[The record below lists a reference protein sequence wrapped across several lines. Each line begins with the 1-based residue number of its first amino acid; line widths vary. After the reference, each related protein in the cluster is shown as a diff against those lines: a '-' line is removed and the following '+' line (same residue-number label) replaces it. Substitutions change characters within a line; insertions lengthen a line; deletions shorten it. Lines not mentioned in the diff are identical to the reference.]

1 MEKFLV
7 IDGNSILNRAFYG
20 LGAARMVTAEGLHTN
35 AIFGFLNIYYM
46 IMEKFEP
53 DYVAVAFDLKA
64 PTFRHKMF
72 ADYKGTRKGM
82 PDELREQVP
91 IIKDVLRAM
100 NIKIFELEGY
110 EADDLLGTIASLND
124 NNSSKDIHTYILTGD
139 RDSYQLISQKT
150 SIIFPSNKGSKTDYT
165 VYTPELLKEEKNIE
179 PYQVVD
185 VKSLMGDSS
194 DNIPG
199 VKGIGE
205 KTAYSLIEKYTTMEN
220 IYANIDNLDA
230 SAKVTEKLKADEEMA
245 KMSYVLATINREVPL
260 NLNLDEVKIKDIDKE
275 ALFPL
280 FKRLAFNKFLA
291 RYDFNGVSEE
301 ITRKSAQKSEINID
315 EKNIIVIDSSNM
327 EKNINDIYSL
337 FKKEEVAYILNINN
351 DEYFTPILKIL
362 DHNLFILYDKTIDT
376 CYILNLDDIKQKNE
390 IEKIHGNSDIIKEI
404 LSEFATSNATK
415 LGYNIKQ
422 DIRYIFGNASSEI
435 EKFSYDLLIACYL
448 LDSTRSFKF
457 ESVLEELFGV
467 IINVDENKKEVQLS
481 LFESIDNTDE
491 NTKNKIDENLVKN
504 LALAVK
510 GISCSKDIM
519 EEKLKTDGMLD
530 LFNNIEM
537 PLCETLASME
547 TTGMYVDKS
556 KLDDFDK
563 VISSRLQELEKRI
576 YMLADEEF
584 NINSPQQLG
593 IILFEKLNLPGKKK
607 TKTGYSTNKEVLES
621 LEDYHEIIP
630 LLIEYRQT
638 MKLKST
644 YVDGLIPKIKEDSRI
659 HTTFTQT
666 VTSTGRLSSI
676 EPNLQNI
683 PIRLEL
689 GSKIRTFFTAPTGTK
704 IMDADYS
711 QIELRVLSHISKD
724 VVMQNAFNTGVD
736 VHKVTASQVFDVP
749 LDEVTKAM
757 RSKAKAVNFGIVYGI
772 SEFGL
777 AKNIGSS
784 WKEAKDYMN
793 KYLEKYSGIHNF
805 MSEIVKEAKEKGY
818 VTTLYGRRRYIPEL
832 KNKNKNMIQ
841 FGERIAMNTPI
852 QGTAADIIKIAMNK
866 LYKALKDN
874 NLRSKLIMQVHDELI
889 VETYE
894 DELNIVEKLMREA
907 MENVIKLDIP
917 LDIDLNIGQSWYD
930 AK

>member
-1 MEKFLV
+1 MEKFLI

-64 PTFRHKMF
+64 PTFRHKMYSE
-72 ADYKGTRKGM
+72 YKGTRKGM
-82 PDELREQVP
+82 PDELKEQVP
-91 IIKDVLRAM
+91 IIKEVLLAM

-110 EADDLLGTIASLND
+110 EADDILGTIASLND
-124 NNSSKDIHTYILTGD
+124 NNTQKNIHTYILTGD
-139 RDSYQLISQKT
+139 RDSYQLISSKT

-220 IYANIDNLDA
+220 IYKNIDTLDA
-230 SAKVTEKLKADEEMA
+230 SAKVVEKLKTDEEMA
-245 KMSYVLATINREVPL
+245 KLSYTLATINRQVPIEL
-260 NLNLDEVKIKDIDKE
+260 NLEEVKLQDVNKE
-275 ALFPL
+275 ALFPI

-291 RYDFNGVSEE
+291 RYDFDGVAEK
-301 ITRKSAQKSEINID
+301 ITKNSAKKSQINI
-315 EKNIIVIDSSNM
+315 EENNIIVVDNTNIDTYLSQLNALF
-327 EKNINDIYSL
+327 EKDEIS
-337 FKKEEVAYILNINN
+337 YILNINN
-351 DEYFTPILKIL
+351 DEYFTPTLRL
-362 DHNLFILYDKTIDT
+362 PEHNIFVLYDKIEDK
-376 CYILNLDDIKQKNE
+376 CYILNIDELYKDTVYEVLNNFAK
-390 IEKIHGNSDIIKEI
+390 GNCV
-404 LSEFATSNATK
+404 K

-422 DIRYIFGNASSEI
+422 DIRYIFSNI
-435 EKFSYDLLIACYL
+435 DNKITKFDYDLLIACYL
-448 LDSTRSFKF
+448 LDSTRNFKF
-457 ESVLEELFGV
+457 ESILEELFGV
-467 IINVDENKKEVQLS
+467 IINIEDNKKQVQLS
-481 LFESIDNTDE
+481 LFETLDNSEQENDKNEIDVF
-491 NTKNKIDENLVKN
+491 LAKN

-510 GISCSKDIM
+510 GISCSKEIM
-519 EEKLKTDGMLD
+519 EEKLKEDGMLE
-530 LFNNIEM
+530 LFSNIEM

-556 KLDDFDK
+556 KLDEFDK
-563 VISSRLQELEKRI
+563 AISARIEELEKNI
-576 YMLADEEF
+576 YELAGEEF

-607 TKTGYSTNKEVLES
+607 TKTGYSTNKEVLEG
-621 LEDYHEIIP
+621 LEEYHEIVP

-683 PIRLEL
+683 PVRLEL
-689 GSKIRTFFTAPTGTK
+689 GSKIRTFFTAPLGTK

-724 VVMQNAFNTGVD
+724 KVMQDAFNQGVD
-736 VHKVTASQVFDVP
+736 IHKVTASQVFDIP
-749 LDEVTKAM
+749 LDEVPKEM

-777 AKNIGSS
+777 AKNIGTS
-784 WKEAKDYMN
+784 WREAKDYID
-793 KYLEKYSGIHNF
+793 KYLQKYNGIHTF
-805 MSEIVKEAKEKGY
+805 MTDIVKEAKEKGY

-832 KNKNKNMIQ
+832 KNKNKNMVQ
-841 FGERIAMNTPI
+841 FGERVAMNTPI

-866 LYKALKDN
+866 LYRALRDN
-874 NLRSKLIMQVHDELI
+874 NLKSKLVMQVHDELI

-894 DELNIVEKLMREA
+894 DELDIVEKLMREA

-917 LDIDLNIGQSWYD
+917 LEIDLNVGQSWYD

>member
-1 MEKFLV
+1 MEKFLI

-20 LGAARMVTAEGLHTN
+20 LGAARMVTSEGLHTN

-46 IMEKFEP
+46 IIEKFTP
-53 DYVAVAFDLKA
+53 DYAAVTFDLKA
-64 PTFRHKMF
+64 PTFRHKMY
-72 ADYKGTRKGM
+72 AEYKGTRKGM

-91 IIKDVLRAM
+91 VIKEVLRAM
-100 NIKIFELEGY
+100 NIKIFEIEGY
-110 EADDLLGTIASLND
+110 EADDILGTIASLND
-124 NNSSKDIHTYILTGD
+124 KCTDKDIHTYILTGD
-139 RDSYQLISQKT
+139 RDSYQLISDKT

-165 VYTPELLKEEKNIE
+165 VYTPEVLMDEKGIE

-185 VKSLMGDSS
+185 IKSLMGDSS

-205 KTAYSLIEKYTTMEN
+205 KTAYTLIDKYTTMEN
-220 IYANIDNLDA
+220 IYKNIDNLDA
-230 SAKVTEKLKADEEMA
+230 SAKVIEKLKAYEEMA
-245 KMSYVLATINREVPL
+245 RLSYTLATINRDVPIEFGLEDVKVKEV
-260 NLNLDEVKIKDIDKE
+260 NKE

-291 RYDFNGVSEE
+291 RYNFESVSEQLTQE
-301 ITRKSAQKSEINID
+301 SVEKSDINI
-315 EKNIIVIDSSNM
+315 ENNNIIVINKSNIERYKDKIKQMFDDSIISYIFNLNNEEAFTCYLKIPDHDFISFYSK
-327 EKNINDIYSL
+327 EKDIC
-337 FKKEEVAYILNINN
+337 YILNINEI
-351 DEYFTPILKIL
+351 DIGIIR
-362 DHNLFILYDKTIDT
+362 DILYYFANSK
-376 CYILNLDDIKQKNE
+376 CIKC
-390 IEKIHGNSDIIKEI
+390 
-404 LSEFATSNATK
+404 
-415 LGYNIKQ
+415 GYNIKQ
-422 DIRYIFGNASSEI
+422 DIRYLFTNITDKIVNFN
-435 EKFSYDLLIACYL
+435 YDLLIACYL
-448 LDSTRSFKF
+448 LDSTRNFKF
-457 ESVLEELFGV
+457 ESILEELFGV
-467 IINVDENKKEVQLS
+467 IINIEESSKKDIQLS
-481 LFESIDNTDE
+481 LFDAMTDE
-491 NTKNKIDENLVKN
+491 NNKKNQMDEILSKN
-504 LALAVK
+504 IALSLK
-510 GISCSKDIM
+510 GIAYSKNIM
-519 EEKLKTDGMLD
+519 EEKLQKDEMLD
-530 LFNNIEM
+530 LFNNIEI

-556 KLDDFDK
+556 KLDEFNL
-563 VISSRLQELEKRI
+563 VISARLQELEAKI
-576 YMLADEEF
+576 YELAGEEF
-584 NINSPQQLG
+584 NINSTQQLG
-593 IILFEKLNLPGKKK
+593 IILFEKLGLPGKKK

-621 LEDYHEIIP
+621 LEEYHEIVP

-644 YVDGLIPKIKEDSRI
+644 YVDGLIPTIKDDSRI

-689 GSKIRTFFTAPTGTK
+689 GSKIRTFFTAPEHKK
-704 IMDADYS
+704 IIDADYS

-724 VVMQNAFNTGVD
+724 KVMQNAFNTGVD

-777 AKNIGSS
+777 AKNIGTS
-784 WKEAKDYMN
+784 WREAKDYMT
-793 KYLEKYSGIHNF
+793 KYLEKYNGIHEF
-805 MSEIVKEAKEKGY
+805 MANIVEEAKQKGY

-832 KNKNKNMIQ
+832 KNKNKNMEQ
-841 FGERIAMNTPI
+841 FGERVAMNTPI

-866 LYKALKDN
+866 LYRALKDN
-874 NLRSKLIMQVHDELI
+874 NLKSKLVMQVHDELI
-889 VETYE
+889 VETF
-894 DELNIVEKLMREA
+894 DEEIEIVKKLMKES

-917 LDIDLNIGQSWYD
+917 LDIDLNVGESWYD